1 MHTEAWDREVWMD
14 IPEVVDSISFIP
26 GPPAFAEVTHLFLIR
41 EAVVLENAA
50 RGPVPDK
57 LPDVPL
63 RSNPLLL
70 SCLPCQHLE
79 LNPCINFQETLW
91 SDKEEKMLYN
101 NEL

>member
-1 MHTEAWDREVWMD
+1 MYSEAWDREIEMD
-14 IPEVVDSISFIP
+14 ILEDVDSISFIP

-50 RGPVPDK
+50 GRPVPDK

-63 RSNPLLL
+63 RSNPHLL

-79 LNPCINFQETLW
+79 LNPCINFQGTLW
-91 SDKEEKMLYN
+91 SGKEEKMLYN